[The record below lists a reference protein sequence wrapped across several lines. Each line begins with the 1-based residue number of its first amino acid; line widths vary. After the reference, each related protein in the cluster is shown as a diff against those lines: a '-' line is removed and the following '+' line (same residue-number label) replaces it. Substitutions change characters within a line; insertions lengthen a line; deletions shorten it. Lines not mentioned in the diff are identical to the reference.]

1 MNMEKQM
8 TKKKNELTETGSNEV
23 AEYENTDAWGEEEV
37 THNDVIIPKILA
49 MQGLSELVTDGKAM
63 FGEFRNSVTGDL
75 LAKNGESIE
84 FIPVKRDKVWIEFT
98 YDEKNDQYKF
108 SGITPINRHNEDAPL
123 EYRNDEGILCRR
135 DRTFN
140 FYVLLTR
147 DLEQN
152 VVQPYVLSFRRTS
165 LRAGKVLG
173 TQMFITNKNAS
184 RIPAAVAMKLSGKK
198 EQNDKGTFIKLI
210 VETSRDATGPEM
222 KSAFS
227 ILQLIQSGET
237 RVDDS
242 DIGGVAKD
250 VQNTDISKEKTEF

>member
-1 MNMEKQM
+1 M
-8 TKKKNELTETGSNEV
+8 TKNKELTETQGTEL
-23 AEYENTDAWGEEEV
+23 AEAQDLASWGEEEV

-75 LAKNGESIE
+75 LAKLGEDIE
-84 FIPVKRDKVWIEFT
+84 FIPVKRDKVWINFK
-98 YDEKNDQYKF
+98 YDEKADKF
-108 SGITPINRHNEDAPL
+108 EFDGIESITRHNEDAPL
-123 EYRNDEGILCRR
+123 EFKNEDGILCRR

-147 DLEQN
+147 DLEQG

-173 TQMFITNKNAS
+173 TQMYITNKNAGK
-184 RIPAAVAMKLSGKK
+184 IPAAVAMKLSGKK
-198 EQNDKGTFIKLI
+198 DSNDKGTFIRMV
-210 VETSRDATGPEM
+210 VETSRDATAQEQG
-222 KSAFS
+222 SAFQ
-227 ILQLIQSGET
+227 ILKLIQSGEA

-242 DIGGVAKD
+242 DINDTARD
-250 VQNTDISKEKTEF
+250 VGSADISNENTDF